1 MATFDQLSAEQ
12 RAILELVLQRGQSYG
27 DLADMLSMREERVR
41 ELAHHALVHLAPI
54 TAPKVED
61 DWRGQIADY
70 VLGQQS
76 GPESTATRGHLRRS
90 EQARVWTG
98 SLLDSLET
106 LYGEGA
112 LPTIPAPSRDRGR
125 RPAPARPGRAERA
138 ERVERELSPEAQ
150 EALRRRRRLTI
161 MGAAAALLLFV
172 VLVWPVGLLGGGDDD
187 EGGDGGTQAAAGG
200 QTAGD
205 GSTPAGIAILADRDG
220 ERQVIVQAAG
230 LDPSRQR
237 EAYEVWLYNSPED
250 AQSLGAQVTD
260 AQGSYQGAGPLPED
274 FEKYGFID
282 VSREPINDDGKHSGQ
297 SILRGKFGRLRERP
311 ADAKAGD
318 AVILGRAVLSPPTG

>member
-12 RAILELVLQRGQSYG
+12 RAILELVLQQGQSYG
-27 DLADMLSMREERVR
+27 ALADMLSMREERVR
-41 ELAHHALVHLAPI
+41 ELAHDALIHLAPI
-54 TAPKVED
+54 TAPKVEE

-90 EQARVWTG
+90 EQARTWTG

-106 LYGEGA
+106 LYGEAA
-112 LPTIPAPSRDRGR
+112 LPTIPSPSRERERGR
-125 RPAPARPGRAERA
+125 RAAPARAERPA
-138 ERVERELSPEAQ
+138 RELSPEAQ
-150 EALRRRRRLTI
+150 DALRRRRRLTI

-172 VLVWPVGLLGGGDDD
+172 VLVWPVGVLTGGDDD
-187 EGGDGGTQAAAGG
+187 EGDGGTPAAGDT
-200 QTAGD
+200 QADGD
-205 GSTPAGIAILADRDG
+205 GSGGPQGIAIVADRNG

-250 AQSLGAQVTD
+250 AMSLGAQVTD

-274 FEKYGFID
+274 FAKYGFID
-282 VSREPINDDGKHSGQ
+282 VSREPINDDGKHSGE
-297 SILRGKFGRLRERP
+297 SVLRGKLGRLRERP
-311 ADAKAGD
+311 ANAGQDD
-318 AVILGRAVLSPPTG
+318 AVVLGRAVLSPP